1 MAPWCMVGGG
11 DTEFYPKMARP
22 PTSYDVTSRNH
33 SNRFSPNLR
42 QNVSK
47 GYVYSYCKRQV
58 LIKKIVLKKLKK
70 NLMRGVDANPP
81 SPVRLSF
88 RLKVKPC
95 AQLFSLKW
103 RIQRVV
109 SYHMQLCFSVLVLIF
124 SAGIFNTSDSY
135 FLTTL
140 AGSLYRSGVIRS
152 FWCFPQ
158 MLP

>member
-1 MAPWCMVGGG
+1 MQSHTPTLTPWYMGGG
-11 DTEFYPKMARP
+11 DTEFYPKVARP

-33 SNRFSPNLR
+33 SNCFSPNLR

-70 NLMRGVDANPP
+70 NLMRGVDANPL

-109 SYHMQLCFSVLVLIF
+109 SYHMRLHMQPPFPRTSELSPKGKNHVL
-124 SAGIFNTSDSY
+124 NY
-135 FLTTL
+135 FL
-140 AGSLYRSGVIRS
+140 
-152 FWCFPQ
+152 
-158 MLP
+158 